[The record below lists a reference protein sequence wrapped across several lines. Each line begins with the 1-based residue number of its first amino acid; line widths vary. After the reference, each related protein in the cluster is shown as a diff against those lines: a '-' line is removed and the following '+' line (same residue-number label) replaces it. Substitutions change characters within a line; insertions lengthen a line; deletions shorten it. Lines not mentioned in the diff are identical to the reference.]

1 MTDPT
6 TAARDALLAD
16 AKRAIDAPDVFWTL
30 MGRSIDALIA
40 TVEAKRSA
48 EVAALV
54 EARWRYDHPNGIKA
68 CSDCK
73 ACGGAW
79 DEHDPDGGECPVQ
92 WVLAALAQTQPTD
105 AGRLECLCHCHHD
118 GGPCDR
124 RECSRNFRPAPA
136 PVTEPVSRTNG
147 KVREHDFC
155 CYYQHE
161 FGQSCLLPDPFVLTV
176 TYGPDTAPTP
186 VTEDA
191 LAAALHRAEID
202 CWPDVDGCAASGHRG
217 AAYRLRA
224 AIPAPEPSSGAV
236 PVSVEVVPTWLRE
249 MLQSIHAACSLS
261 LDDPDEW
268 PNALRDI
275 RGWCAEA
282 LAALPCPEEPRVE
295 RSARHLNHK
304 TPGPHRMD
312 AAQRHIACGCCPCFT
327 TQEAR

>member
-1 MTDPT
+1 MT
-6 TAARDALLAD
+6 TAAEMRDALLAD

-92 WVLAALAQTQPTD
+92 WVLAALAQTPPTD
-105 AGRLECLCHCHHD
+105 AGRVECLCHCHHD

-136 PVTEPVSRTNG
+136 PVTE
-147 KVREHDFC
+147 
-155 CYYQHE
+155 
-161 FGQSCLLPDPFVLTV
+161 
-176 TYGPDTAPTP
+176 
-186 VTEDA
+186 DA
-191 LAAALHRAEID
+191 LAAALHKAEID

-224 AIPAPEPSSGAV
+224 AIPAPEPSSGAA
-236 PVSVEVVPTWLRE
+236 PVEERCGCGEAWMSAVHDPLYDPEVEGF
-249 MLQSIHAACSLS
+249 HAPYPA
-261 LDDPDEW
+261 P
-268 PNALRDI
+268 
-275 RGWCAEA
+275 
-282 LAALPCPEEPRVE
+282 
-295 RSARHLNHK
+295 RSAGAGDGR
-304 TPGPHRMD
+304 TDR
-312 AAQRHIACGCCPCFT
+312 
-327 TQEAR
+327 